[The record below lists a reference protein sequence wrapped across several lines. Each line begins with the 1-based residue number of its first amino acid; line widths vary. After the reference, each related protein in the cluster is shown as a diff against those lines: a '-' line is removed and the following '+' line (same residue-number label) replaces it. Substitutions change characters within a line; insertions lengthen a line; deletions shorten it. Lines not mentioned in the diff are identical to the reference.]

1 VLGDLGHGRCSSLFI
16 DVASCLADWIIDM
29 TSDQLITIALEAGF
43 SVHDGILTGGV
54 SDLRRTAELVAAH
67 EREACAKLCEEE
79 VGVWPAL
86 GPKHCAEAIRA
97 RSQS

>member
-1 VLGDLGHGRCSSLFI
+1 
-16 DVASCLADWIIDM
+16 M
-29 TSDQLITIALEAGF
+29 TSDQLITIALDAGF

-67 EREACAKLCEEE
+67 EREAILDLAKYFAREN
-79 VGVWPAL
+79 VGL
-86 GPKHCAEAIRA
+86 RDAIRA